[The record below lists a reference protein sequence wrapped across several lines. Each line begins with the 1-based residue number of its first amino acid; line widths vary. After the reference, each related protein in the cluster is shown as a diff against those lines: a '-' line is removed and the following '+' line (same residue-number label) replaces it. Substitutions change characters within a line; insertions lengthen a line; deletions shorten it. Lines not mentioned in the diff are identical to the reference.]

1 MNTSSQEKTTKAF
14 FQLLRIA
21 IGNENA
27 FSYYLNDDEWN
38 WIWDMAHRQALTG
51 VVLDGICLLP
61 QKQRPPQAIILKGV
75 AAIQNIEQANRLLNR
90 YSVLVSQKFQKE
102 GFRSAILKGQG
113 NALWYPNPMHRMP
126 GDIDIWLEG
135 GREKIMAYV
144 RHYFLKASARYHHV
158 DFPIIKGIDIE
169 VHFTP
174 TWMSAY
180 PDNRFLQK
188 WFAEEQEAQFANT
201 VTLPENTGTIPVPTP
216 AFNRIF
222 LLIHIY
228 RHFFDEGIGL
238 RQLLDYAMLL
248 NQGTT
253 EKEKAESV
261 RILKRMHLLRFTSA
275 LMHILQNVFGIEGKH
290 LLTAPSEKEGDFIL
304 QEIMQNGN
312 FGQHNRNINRQ
323 NGKSASYFTSK
334 FLYKTR
340 FLTRYPRETI
350 WGHVFWIGQRI
361 WRWHKR
367 YV

>member
-51 VVLDGICLLP
+51 VVFDGICLLP

-144 RHYFLKASARYHHV
+144 RHYFLKASARYHH
-158 DFPIIKGIDIE
+158 
-169 VHFTP
+169 
-174 TWMSAY
+174 
-180 PDNRFLQK
+180 
-188 WFAEEQEAQFANT
+188 
-201 VTLPENTGTIPVPTP
+201 
-216 AFNRIF
+216 
-222 LLIHIY
+222 
-228 RHFFDEGIGL
+228 
-238 RQLLDYAMLL
+238 
-248 NQGTT
+248 
-253 EKEKAESV
+253 
-261 RILKRMHLLRFTSA
+261 
-275 LMHILQNVFGIEGKH
+275 
-290 LLTAPSEKEGDFIL
+290 
-304 QEIMQNGN
+304 EI
-312 FGQHNRNINRQ
+312 
-323 NGKSASYFTSK
+323 SLS
-334 FLYKTR
+334 
-340 FLTRYPRETI
+340 
-350 WGHVFWIGQRI
+350 
-361 WRWHKR
+361 
-367 YV
+367 

>member
-1 MNTSSQEKTTKAF
+1 
-14 FQLLRIA
+14 
-21 IGNENA
+21 
-27 FSYYLNDDEWN
+27 
-38 WIWDMAHRQALTG
+38 
-51 VVLDGICLLP
+51 
-61 QKQRPPQAIILKGV
+61 
-75 AAIQNIEQANRLLNR
+75 
-90 YSVLVSQKFQKE
+90 
-102 GFRSAILKGQG
+102 
-113 NALWYPNPMHRMP
+113 
-126 GDIDIWLEG
+126 
-135 GREKIMAYV
+135 MAYV

-290 LLTAPSEKEGDFIL
+290 LLTAPSEKRGISFCKKSCKMATSGSTIV
-304 QEIMQNGN
+304 ISIGKTGSPPPTSPAN
-312 FGQHNRNINRQ
+312 FSIRHD
-323 NGKSASYFTSK
+323 S
-334 FLYKTR
+334 
-340 FLTRYPRETI
+340 
-350 WGHVFWIGQRI
+350 
-361 WRWHKR
+361 
-367 YV
+367 